1 MRAVHPRVHHQ
12 DGPSM
17 LCAMHNLACRAHTSH
32 GGCHRMQRKAGGRGC
47 SHATATATVG
57 PGASSHSLVA
67 SVGFAALQAVLP
79 RLHAAA
85 DPADS
90 AEEMAMEMA
99 SGGSGH
105 CHGGWSGGGQRR
117 GRSEAEMSPC
127 GALPVGPCLLTA
139 HSGPQSCLLAAWPRL
154 AHGLACSSVRVQ
166 GSRGI
171 CSL

>member
-127 GALPVGPCLLTA
+127 GALPVALPAHCSQRSSELPACCLASPGPR
-139 HSGPQSCLLAAWPRL
+139 P
-154 AHGLACSSVRVQ
+154 GLFKRACSRFK
-166 GSRGI
+166 GNM
-171 CSL
+171 